1 MEEEYNFEGDNLDD
15 DLIVDELIDDDINS
29 YNETNADDDSEDE
42 LNSDELIDSDNGLN
56 SSKMLFKF
64 EKISIIIN
72 RIEQLNAG
80 AIPLISNLENYNSIE
95 EIVYEELKQNKIPFK
110 IKRNLYGKQEIIK
123 LKELT
128 V

>member
-1 MEEEYNFEGDNLDD
+1 MEEEYNLEGDNLDD
-15 DLIVDELIDDDINS
+15 VIEEELIDDVNS
-29 YNETNADDDSEDE
+29 YNEANADDDSDDE
-42 LNSDELIDSDNGLN
+42 LGSDELIDSDNGLN

-64 EKISIIIN
+64 ERISIIIN

-95 EIVYEELKQNKIPFK
+95 EIAYEELKQNKIPFK

>member
-15 DLIVDELIDDDINS
+15 DLIEEEIIDDVNS
-29 YNETNADDDSEDE
+29 YNEVNADDESDDE
-42 LNSDELIDSDNGLN
+42 LSSDELIDSDNGLN

-95 EIVYEELKQNKIPFK
+95 EIAYEELKQNKIPFK

>member
-1 MEEEYNFEGDNLDD
+1 MEEEYNLEGDNLDD
-15 DLIVDELIDDDINS
+15 VIEEEFIDEVNS
-29 YNETNADDDSEDE
+29 YNEANADDDDSDDE
-42 LNSDELIDSDNGLN
+42 LSSDELIDSDNGLN

-64 EKISIIIN
+64 ERISIIIN
-72 RIEQLNAG
+72 RIEQLNGG

-95 EIVYEELKQNKIPFK
+95 EIAYEELKQNKIPFK

-123 LKELT
+123 LKDLT

>member
-1 MEEEYNFEGDNLDD
+1 MEEEYNLEGDNLDD
-15 DLIVDELIDDDINS
+15 VIEEELIDDVNS
-29 YNETNADDDSEDE
+29 YNEANGDDDSDGE
-42 LNSDELIDSDNGLN
+42 LGSDELMDSDNGLN

-95 EIVYEELKQNKIPFK
+95 EIAYEELKQNKIPFK

>member
-15 DLIVDELIDDDINS
+15 DLIEEEIIDDVNS
-29 YNETNADDDSEDE
+29 YNEANADDESDDE
-42 LNSDELIDSDNGLN
+42 LSSDELIDSDNGLN
-56 SSKMLFKF
+56 SSKILFKF

-80 AIPLISNLENYNSIE
+80 ATPLISNLENYNSIE

>member
-1 MEEEYNFEGDNLDD
+1 MEEEYNLEGDNLDD
-15 DLIVDELIDDDINS
+15 VIEEEFIDEVNS
-29 YNETNADDDSEDE
+29 YNEANADDDDSDDE
-42 LNSDELIDSDNGLN
+42 LSSDELIDSDNGLN

-64 EKISIIIN
+64 ERISIIIN

-95 EIVYEELKQNKIPFK
+95 EIAYEELKQNKIPFK

-123 LKELT
+123 LKDLT